1 MPDPLAPESRPF
13 TVTPGSPAERLMY
26 CRDLVIMADGPT
38 GSGKTRP
45 ALEKAYFCASHWP
58 GTRVLLL
65 RKAKAHAATTI
76 MTTWETQV
84 CPEGDPAA
92 KLQARNYKSPA
103 YCFPNGSVVAVD
115 GMYDGSGY
123 NQAVMGTEWDIII
136 PDEGTQYSE
145 DDAMRLIGRL
155 NRIAPTPERIPFNQ
169 IIFPC
174 NPDAPR
180 HWLWQWHL
188 TGKLTRIPSRLEDNP
203 VFYDGTDWTPQGL
216 KYLATV
222 DKYTGVMRERNRFG
236 RWVGAEGMVFED
248 WREDIHV
255 IDEMPPGSHRWW
267 RVRGIDFGYTNQ
279 AVCHWWAVDEK
290 RRIYLERQLIRCKT
304 DAVEFAREIIANT
317 PEPGLIYRTVA
328 DYADAGARAIMT
340 RCGVPTVGCEKPT
353 SLMDWPLHLGCMMR
367 RLAQGPDGP
376 SLFVLRN
383 SVLDRDPRI
392 PAGHPVGL
400 VEEMPGYVWDPP
412 KEGRAPKEKPVDIHN
427 HSIDAALYSIRFID
441 ANLPAGSLP
450 PEAKVVNPHAYDDS
464 RERKA
469 TTWVSKRFGG
479 RR

>member
-1 MPDPLAPESRPF
+1 
-13 TVTPGSPAERLMY
+13 MY

-203 VFYDGTDWTPQGL
+203 VFYDGTNWTLQGL

-236 RWVGAEGMVFED
+236 RWVGAEGM
-248 WREDIHV
+248 IY
-255 IDEMPPGSHRWW
+255 DEWDEKMHIVDRLPPGSEDWW
-267 RVRGIDFGYTNQ
+267 RVRSIDFGYREPF
-279 AVCHWWAVDEK
+279 VCLWGVVDPNG
-290 RRIYLERQLIRCKT
+290 RIYIEREYVRCNKT
-304 DAVEFAREIIANT
+304 VSRHAPELKRLT
-317 PEPGLIYRTVA
+317 PDEGLVQFTVA
-328 DYADAGARAIMT
+328 DHDAEDRATLAENDIDT
-340 RCGVPTVGCEKPT
+340 VPALKPRKDT
-353 SLMDWPLHLGCMMR
+353 DWAAHFDWVKR
-367 RLAQGPDGP
+367 RLQPAADGFP
-376 SLFVLRN
+376 RLFV
-383 SVLDRDPRI
+383 VRDAVKGGGGREPLLGNKPCGI
-392 PAGHPVGL
+392 I
-400 VEEMPGYVWDPP
+400 EEITGYQWEEP
-412 KEGRAPKEKPVDIHN
+412 KPDKA
-427 HSIDAALYSIRFID
+427 
-441 ANLPAGSLP
+441 
-450 PEAKVVNPHAYDDS
+450 S
-464 RERKA
+464 RERPAQVNDHSMDALRYLCLAVDRWFDGEAERDKPDYEDGTIGEA
-469 TTWVSKRFGG
+469 LGLNEEDDD
-479 RR
+479 